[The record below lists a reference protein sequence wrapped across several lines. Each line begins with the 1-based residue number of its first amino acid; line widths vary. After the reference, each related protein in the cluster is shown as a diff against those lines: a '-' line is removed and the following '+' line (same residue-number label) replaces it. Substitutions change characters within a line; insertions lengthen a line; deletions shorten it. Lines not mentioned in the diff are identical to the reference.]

1 MRYLTEGELV
11 ALIPDV
17 DVIALVSQAFE
28 IYGRER
34 RVSSRPAASFMV
46 AEHEPPVLL
55 PLKGA
60 VCSGLGVAGA
70 LIGAQH
76 GDYVFVVYDSR
87 TGQPRGIVEQAAAIK
102 RRTAA
107 SALVAAGLAGA
118 ASARVAAVVGAGRIG
133 IAVAQRAAGFG
144 MTSIVSGRPDSNAPG
159 LPLQE
164 LLSQSDVVSIHC
176 PLTPATEG
184 MVNAAFLSAMKP
196 TALLVNT
203 ARGRVVDQTALAQAL
218 HDGVIAGAAIDV
230 TDPEPLPVDH
240 PLLNAPNLLVLPHLG
255 SATTRTREA
264 MANMAVDNLLAGLAG
279 QPLPTPVS

>member
-1 MRYLTEGELV
+1 
-11 ALIPDV
+11 
-17 DVIALVSQAFE
+17 
-28 IYGRER
+28 
-34 RVSSRPAASFMV
+34 
-46 AEHEPPVLL
+46 
-55 PLKGA
+55 
-60 VCSGLGVAGA
+60 
-70 LIGAQH
+70 
-76 GDYVFVVYDSR
+76 
-87 TGQPRGIVEQAAAIK
+87 
-102 RRTAA
+102 
-107 SALVAAGLAGA
+107 
-118 ASARVAAVVGAGRIG
+118 
-133 IAVAQRAAGFG
+133 

-184 MVNAAFLSAMKP
+184 MVTAAFLSAMKP